1 MDILNDLKQELENQI
16 RLELSAG
23 SEEAMTIFSRPDVLS
38 ILKPLSGSVQDD
50 PIGLFWN
57 LYEPTS
63 SLSKEWDVLI
73 LRVLDFLYRNHQV
86 PYEPDGESLN
96 ENDLQFS
103 LDAERLI
110 IPDKVKAL
118 VTFLHV
124 AAARGF
130 RIKQSQGGQL
140 SEEAI
145 NCFYEVVRTN
155 HRLYQAG
162 LGDLLERDSSL
173 MFLLSADAVSAKA
186 SVEIARVR
194 LAEGHYEEAL
204 GCMASAA
211 FESHY
216 AVERYSEQGDATDY
230 RNESNPVPMAPSCS
244 ITDHIVRKGLDN
256 TSPVEIA
263 SVFLK
268 LKEYGR
274 AARWLAVVKNCEH
287 LFYSIYIF
295 GAEENSYTRF
305 QGEESERITEWI
317 ARQPE
322 WVLNESG
329 ESLSWGEFWHGAKA
343 WAAAQLSPNEYHEM
357 RQTDEKVAAESRL
370 KAYFFNESWAI
381 LSERCKERL
390 TDADRIWN
398 SPGNASWE
406 AVLNDLRIAVE
417 EVCQQF
423 LWQQLLSNGGVSL
436 ALLSLLK
443 KGIDVDGRPGVNDCI
458 QICRH
463 PEFKKHLTRLRVD
476 DVDREF
482 LTNQLP
488 VAMRRLR
495 DNRNRAEHEAGEP
508 WHRGQVRPIVDE
520 FLGIGQIGILPQ
532 LVRIGLKLRRN
543 VPPHSED

>member
-1 MDILNDLKQELENQI
+1 MDNLDDLKLEIESQI
-16 RLELSAG
+16 RHELNAG
-23 SEEAMTIFSRPDVLS
+23 SEEATTILLRPDVLS
-38 ILKPLSGSVQDD
+38 ILKLFSDSVQDD

-63 SLSKEWDVLI
+63 SPSKEWDALI
-73 LRVLDFLYRNHQV
+73 LKVLEFFYRNHQV

-96 ENDLQFS
+96 ENDVQYS

-110 IPDKVKAL
+110 IPKRVKAL

-145 NCFYEVVRTN
+145 NCFNEVVRTN
-155 HRLYQAG
+155 QRLYQAG
-162 LGDLLERDSSL
+162 LGDLLDRDSSL

-194 LAEGHYEEAL
+194 LAEGNYEEAL

-216 AVERYSEQGDATDY
+216 AVERYAEQGDDTDY
-230 RNESNPVPMAPSCS
+230 RNESNPVPIAPSCS
-244 ITDHIVRKGLDN
+244 ITDHMVRKGLDN

-268 LKEYGR
+268 LKGYGQ
-274 AARWLAVVKNCEH
+274 AARWLQVVKDCEH
-287 LFYSIYIF
+287 LFYSFYIF

-305 QGEESERITEWI
+305 QGGESEHITEWI
-317 ARQPE
+317 AKQPE
-322 WVLNESG
+322 WVGSELG

-343 WAAAQLSPNEYHEM
+343 WAAAQLSPSEYREM
-357 RQTDEKVAAESRL
+357 RQADEEGAAESRL
-370 KAYFFNESWAI
+370 KAYFFNESWAS

-390 TDADRIWN
+390 IDADRIWN

-406 AVLNDLRIAVE
+406 AVLNDLRIAAE

-423 LWQQLLSNGGVSL
+423 LWRQLLSNRGVSP

-443 KGIDVDGRPGVNDCI
+443 KGIDVDGRPGVNECI

-463 PEFKKHLTRLRVD
+463 PEFKQHLTQLRVD
-476 DVDREF
+476 HVDREF

-488 VAMRRLR
+488 AAMLRLR
-495 DNRNRAEHEAGEP
+495 DNRNRAEHEAGDP

-520 FLGIGQIGILPQ
+520 FLGIGQIGILPR
-532 LVRIGLKLRRN
+532 LVRIGLKLQRI
-543 VPPHSED
+543 VPSPSEE